1 MSRKSDRENLMKMI
15 YEMEINGDFSIE
27 EYGRFV
33 ENVPEKEPGIYFE
46 KLYEVISEHKEDID
60 SQINSHSRKWKTSR
74 MASVDLAILRVA
86 AAEILYIKE
95 IPDSVSINEAV
106 GLAKKYGT
114 DKSSKFINGLLGG
127 LVDGEKA

>member
-1 MSRKSDRENLMKMI
+1 M
-15 YEMEINGDFSIE
+15 
-27 EYGRFV
+27 
-33 ENVPEKEPGIYFE
+33 P
-46 KLYEVISEHKEDID
+46 
-60 SQINSHSRKWKTSR
+60 
-74 MASVDLAILRVA
+74 SVDLAILRVA